1 MFCPNCGKKVS
12 DQDNYCKFC
21 GKNIRNVKITI
32 DTLDQETDDLS
43 YKKSE
48 NKGTSQS
55 TIVFK
60 PLDKDKLDDINSTNR
75 IKSIIDEVDKKISN
89 NIDQYKS
96 NSSLADHAQG
106 PKLEKNEELK
116 DFSKDQEKFKTLKP
130 TNKIIERDSFEDF
143 ESDNFDDSVK
153 KKSGKKKRSLKEM
166 WSDFINEDDDEF
178 SIFSSVEE
186 DIEEDNKN
194 VEIAATSYHPESM
207 ENTMD
212 IPKTEIENAL
222 SNSIYVKSKK
232 ADEKSDKSEK
242 SEYIE
247 DLNTNIIFDKN
258 NKNYDAVLIDS
269 KNMDED
275 IDEDIKEDKEVE
287 SLNYKSFTDMVN
299 KQLDLEKTKSES
311 EKDEKDDESLEK
323 DNTGIINKL
332 KYKFNNKDHSDD
344 KDKDADKDLGKTI
357 SKNIEEVEEAEEKP
371 KTDANLSEDSKPKEE
386 SIGSD
391 LKVDSTV
398 KDKKDYKSF
407 IYQNILKFN
416 GLMTNTK
423 NKIKEKTN
431 EKYERFLLIAACLLS
446 IIPVI
451 IASLSISLSFSFSIV
466 FLIVIKILLKLA
478 QFYLSLSVTV
488 DKAWIDTSPAE
499 IKENVVFNYFIC
511 EIFLLLGFLVS
522 PFNGYLQFDILSAFT
537 PLPLATILVTILAV
551 LISIWQY
558 WGQLKKQ
565 EKLNFIAWYVIVFLV
580 IDFSAKIFFVFANLI
595 IN

>member
-1 MFCPNCGKKVS
+1 
-12 DQDNYCKFC
+12 
-21 GKNIRNVKITI
+21 
-32 DTLDQETDDLS
+32 
-43 YKKSE
+43 
-48 NKGTSQS
+48 
-55 TIVFK
+55 
-60 PLDKDKLDDINSTNR
+60 
-75 IKSIIDEVDKKISN
+75 
-89 NIDQYKS
+89 
-96 NSSLADHAQG
+96 
-106 PKLEKNEELK
+106 
-116 DFSKDQEKFKTLKP
+116 
-130 TNKIIERDSFEDF
+130 
-143 ESDNFDDSVK
+143 
-153 KKSGKKKRSLKEM
+153 
-166 WSDFINEDDDEF
+166 
-178 SIFSSVEE
+178 
-186 DIEEDNKN
+186 
-194 VEIAATSYHPESM
+194 
-207 ENTMD
+207 MD

-232 ADEKSDKSEK
+232 ADEKSDKSKESEK

-269 KNMDED
+269 KDMDED
-275 IDEDIKEDKEVE
+275 VKEDKEVE

-344 KDKDADKDLGKTI
+344 KDKDADKDLEKTI
-357 SKNIEEVEEAEEKP
+357 SKDIEKSDENP
-371 KTDANLSEDSKPKEE
+371 KENSNLSEDSKLKEE
-386 SIGSD
+386 NIEKD
-391 LKVDSTV
+391 LNLDSTV
-398 KDKKDYKSF
+398 KDKKNYKSF

-431 EKYERFLLIAACLLS
+431 EKYERFLLIAACILS